1 MGLRPLYFYVF
12 FRGGRDPRGTFPLS
26 NNYGGA
32 IDGVKSLT
40 ILRQADTCDLA
51 ST

>member
-12 FRGGRDPRGTFPLS
+12 FGGGRDPPRYLPLS
-26 NNYGGA
+26 NDYVGA

-40 ILRQADTCDLA
+40 ILYQADTCDLV